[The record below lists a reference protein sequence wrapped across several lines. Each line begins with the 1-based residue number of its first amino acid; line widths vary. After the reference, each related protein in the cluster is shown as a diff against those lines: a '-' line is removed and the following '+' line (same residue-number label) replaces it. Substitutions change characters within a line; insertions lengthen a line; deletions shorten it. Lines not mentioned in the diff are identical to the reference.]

1 VTADLLHRRTALDPH
16 AARLAALPLRARERR
31 FATQL
36 NLRVAPGAAAADRI
50 GAVLGHALPTVPCTS
65 VSGNGI
71 EALWLGPDEW
81 LVLAAPD
88 RQGELGAA
96 LRASGD
102 GDFVAVT
109 DVSAQRCVVELAGD
123 ALPALL
129 ARGCAIDFHPTV
141 TPVGACVQTLLAQ
154 TGATIV
160 VRAPGA
166 VEVLLLVRTSFAD
179 YLVDWLEDACL
190 ELGG

>member
-1 VTADLLHRRTALDPH
+1 MTADLLDRRTALDPH
-16 AARLAALPLRARERR
+16 ADRLAALPLRVRERR

-36 NLRVAPGAAAADRI
+36 NLRVHPDSAAAARI
-50 GAVLGHALPTVPCTS
+50 GTVLGYPLPTATCTS
-65 VSGNGI
+65 AGGGGT

-81 LVLAAPD
+81 LILADPRREA
-88 RQGELGAA
+88 ELGAA
-96 LRASGD
+96 LRKAGED
-102 GDFVAVT
+102 EFVAVT
-109 DVSAQRCVVELAGD
+109 DVSAQRCVLEAGGD
-123 ALPALL
+123 ALPELL
-129 ARGCAIDFHPTV
+129 ARGCAIDFHPSV

-160 VRAPGA
+160 VKAPGA

-190 ELGG
+190 ELHE